1 MWIYLDL
8 KTKVKETLT
17 SRKRTRCNAPLC
29 RLKKESISVSNP
41 TLFLVLS
48 FLTDSWEDNADSW
61 RRASHINECLPSFGD
76 IPKAKEDT
84 WEMQDEASE
93 NSQSNRWKQCRNLA
107 ILEFQKSQLIFCQQ
121 LTEAQSSVY
130 ICTGRYCF
138 HFYTLPV
145 PAAWITAMHYK
156 PLSFL

>member
-93 NSQSNRWKQCRNLA
+93 NSQSNRWKHDAMQEFSDSGIPEKSTN
-107 ILEFQKSQLIFCQQ
+107 ILSAADRS
-121 LTEAQSSVY
+121 TELCIY
-130 ICTGRYCF
+130 LYWEILF
-138 HFYTLPV
+138 
-145 PAAWITAMHYK
+145 
-156 PLSFL
+156 SFLYTSCSCCMNNCHAL